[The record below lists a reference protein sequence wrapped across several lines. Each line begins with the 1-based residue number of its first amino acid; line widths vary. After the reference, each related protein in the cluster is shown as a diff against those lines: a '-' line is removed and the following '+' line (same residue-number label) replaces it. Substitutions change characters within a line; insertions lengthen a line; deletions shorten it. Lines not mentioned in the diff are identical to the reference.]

1 MNPNAL
7 VEIRSLRVILLN
19 PNACP
24 TLPQPHSAL
33 TGPTRLFPSNLIESQ
48 CRSNP
53 SPAPLN
59 PNRPYSAP
67 LCPNRPHAAP
77 LGLSLS
83 PGQCMPNPSPTPLST
98 NRPYSA
104 LLGPTRPH
112 AAPLGLHAQPLPS
125 PTQPYSALLG
135 PTRPAPRGS
144 TWPILVARA

>member
-33 TGPTRLFPSNLIESQ
+33 TGPTRLFQSNLIESQ
-48 CRSNP
+48 CMSNP
-53 SPAPLN
+53 SPAPLS

-67 LCPNRPHAAP
+67 PPLGLSQCMPNPTQPYLLGPGPDRPHTAP

-83 PGQCMPNPSPTPLST
+83 PGSQGLVFTQCMPNPTHPP

-104 LLGPTRPH
+104 PLGPNRLH
-112 AAPLGLHAQPLPS
+112 AAPLGLSL
-125 PTQPYSALLG
+125 
-135 PTRPAPRGS
+135 
-144 TWPILVARA
+144 